1 LAVAAAASNTARR
14 IFGFVAAAVAASA
27 AACRAAAF
35 AWSARLCC
43 RTVGLIMIADAGSAV
58 AEALAALAERSLS
71 MSWARVLRF
80 MVELKDGSLFVTA

>member
-43 RTVGLIMIADAGSAV
+43 RAVGLIMIADAGSAV
-58 AEALAALAERSLS
+58 AEALAALAEWSLS
-71 MSWARVLRF
+71 MSWVRRLRF